1 MLVWL
6 PVFFSLLLT
15 IGLTVCIMVGAWF
28 YRSNFFTASFIT
40 AGLLFIASGI
50 LGNEALVFFKDLQ
63 HYVTPNEIF
72 AARILALSA
81 AIPAIV
87 AGVGCG
93 VIAVAAV
100 YKQWAFRQTI
110 QEKYREVAGA

>member
-50 LGNEALVFFKDLQ
+50 LGNEALVFFK
-63 HYVTPNEIF
+63 
-72 AARILALSA
+72 
-81 AIPAIV
+81 
-87 AGVGCG
+87 
-93 VIAVAAV
+93 AV